1 MYFKKQEE
9 FVEVLEQLIN
19 ECGIDNECNTPDYI
33 LANYILQTLITYK
46 KTRDYITQHHNDND
60 CLGVVYKESNNATRV
75 EGPMTA
81 AEYAELEER
90 GQILDDVIYII
101 K

>member
-46 KTRDYITQHHNDND
+46 KTKNRLDQHNSTEQ
-60 CLGVVYKESNNATRV
+60 LPYLEVT
-75 EGPMTA
+75 P
-81 AEYAELEER
+81 AEYYELCNT
-90 GQILDDVIYII
+90 GQIKDDVIYFI
-101 K
+101 KDE